1 MMAHIIALST
11 LAWQEYGV
19 RAVIHPHAGG
29 CIEFAD
35 EIERLAND
43 IPHDVAGLCLD
54 TGISTTPGWIRSL
67 AGSLL
72 RALDYHFKDVDPQV
86 YQRAIAEGIDFS
98 PPAPK
103 G

>member
-1 MMAHIIALST
+1 M
-11 LAWQEYGV
+11 

-29 CIEFAD
+29 SIEFAD

-54 TGISTTPGWIRSL
+54 TDI
-67 AGSLL
+67 LL
-72 RALDYHFKDVDPQV
+72 RRDGSARLADRYYHRLTICALQGDVDPQV
-86 YQRAIAEGIDFS
+86 YQRAIQVKVSTSS